1 MFLGFGEGGKGG
13 GQKNRWKLI
22 ISTMSPMLENTVNN
36 QSLIGFES
44 QCFTDFIISTLHY
57 LWRCGNDDTLGPNVD
72 DDHGVDAKKSQK
84 GFFPSSFQ
92 DVFNFFPPLS
102 NVDDDIGV

>member
-1 MFLGFGEGGKGG
+1 M
-13 GQKNRWKLI
+13 
-22 ISTMSPMLENTVNN
+22 
-36 QSLIGFES
+36 
-44 QCFTDFIISTLHY
+44 
-57 LWRCGNDDTLGPNVD
+57 GPNVD

-102 NVDDDIGV
+102 NVDDDILGYRDAKESQMDGEIFNFPPISNVDDDIGV